1 MSRTLSIPE
10 DSLINILKT
19 LPERDLV
26 EIFWKTL
33 VESEV
38 FPLNDKEKEEIQK
51 AKIEFEKGE
60 TIKWESLK

>member
-19 LPERDLV
+19 LPERDLI

-38 FPLNDKEKEEIQK
+38 FPLNSREKEEIQK